1 MKKPL
6 IALAM
11 GTLVL
16 GITEFVMMAI
26 LPTVARSL
34 AITIPTA
41 GHLISAYA
49 IGVAVGAPLL
59 VFAHRF
65 RPKSILLFLCTLMLV
80 GAAISVVA
88 PSYWVLLAAR
98 FVSGL
103 PHGAYFG
110 VASIVAVRLA
120 DERHKTSAVTIMS
133 AGMTFA
139 NLLAVPLASSLCAL
153 LSWRFPFV
161 LAIACA
167 VAVVWLV
174 WRWVPELDA
183 LPTNGFKGQFR
194 FLGRREP
201 WLVLMATMLGNG
213 GIFCWYSYVAPVLT
227 QDSGFAPALLPMLM
241 MAAGSGMVAGN
252 LISGRLS
259 DRHSPERVGTCV
271 QLLAA
276 LCLLTIFFAAPYPWL
291 SAALMMVCTG
301 SLFALSGPEQYLI
314 IKHSAGGEMLGGAC
328 VQMAF
333 NLGNA
338 VGAFAGGLPI
348 AAGLSPRHAALV
360 GVPLCAA
367 GFVCFLLLA
376 RGRTATPTPTRQQ
389 SSATP

>member
-1 MKKPL
+1 
-6 IALAM
+6 M

-26 LPTVARSL
+26 LPNVAHSL
-34 AITIPTA
+34 GISIPTA

-49 IGVAVGAPLL
+49 IGVTVGAPLL

-65 RPKSILLFLCTLMLV
+65 RPKAILLFLCTLMLI
-80 GAAISVVA
+80 GAAVSVVA
-88 PSYWVLLAAR
+88 PNYWVLLAAR
-98 FVSGL
+98 FISGL

-120 DERHKTSAVTIMS
+120 DERHKTSAVATMA

-139 NLLAVPLASSLCAL
+139 NLLAVPLASSLCEL

-161 LAIACA
+161 IAIACA
-167 VAVVWLV
+167 ATVIYFI
-174 WRWVPELDA
+174 WRWVPSIEA
-183 LPTNGFKGQFR
+183 LPNNGFKGQFR
-194 FLGRREP
+194 FLRHRAP
-201 WLVLMATMLGNG
+201 WLVLLATMFGNG

-241 MAAGSGMVAGN
+241 MAAGGGMVAGN

-259 DRHSPERVGTCV
+259 DRYSPERVGTCV
-271 QLLAA
+271 QLCAAVALAG
-276 LCLLTIFFAAPYPWL
+276 IFFMAQYGWL
-291 SAALMMVCTG
+291 SAALTIVCTAC
-301 SLFALSGPEQYLI
+301 LFALSGPEQYLI
-314 IKHSAGGEMLGGAC
+314 LKHAPGGEMLGGAC

-338 VGAFAGGLPI
+338 MGAFFGGLPI
-348 AAGLSPRHAALV
+348 DQGLAPRHGALV
-360 GVPLCAA
+360 GIPLCLA

-376 RGRTATPTPTRQQ
+376 RRATPNPNH
-389 SSATP
+389 A